1 MTEDLIFFTFPSLSI
16 VFLKKK
22 YPINEGV
29 GGGGNNLR
37 STWKKL
43 GHLNNGLL
51 KRNS

>member
-1 MTEDLIFFTFPSLSI
+1 M
-16 VFLKKK
+16 K
-22 YPINEGV
+22 GWGG

-37 STWKKL
+37 STGNKL

>member
-1 MTEDLIFFTFPSLSI
+1 M
-16 VFLKKK
+16 K
-22 YPINEGV
+22 GW

-37 STWKKL
+37 STWKKI